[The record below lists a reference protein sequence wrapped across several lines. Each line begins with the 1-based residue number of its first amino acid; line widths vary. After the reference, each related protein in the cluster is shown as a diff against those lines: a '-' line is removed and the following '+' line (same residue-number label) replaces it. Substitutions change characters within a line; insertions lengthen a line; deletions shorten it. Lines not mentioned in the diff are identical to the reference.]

1 MRFVLNWSTVRFSSK
16 KASPRESPRG
26 GGRIRSMESM
36 AEVKSCRWKE
46 MMARIVQTNIP
57 TTETI
62 ATPASCV
69 YGRGMRPITAG
80 TPF

>member
-1 MRFVLNWSTVRFSSK
+1 
-16 KASPRESPRG
+16 
-26 GGRIRSMESM
+26 MESM

-46 MMARIVQTNIP
+46 MMARIVQTNMP
-57 TTETI
+57 TTETRM
-62 ATPASCV
+62 TPTSCV